1 MSHVAAGR
9 AGSLQRPSTAVLA
22 ALAAVHVLVFAVVLL
37 RADALGARDADV
49 GRANRIATSPAD
61 PYRNSPVEFMPI
73 QTAVDRVVA
82 GGSAG
87 DAARRIALLALA
99 ADAAI
104 AAAMWVGWGRRPTA
118 TYLVLALPLLPMLA
132 LRFEL
137 VAVAFAAW
145 SFALLVRRRPAL
157 AGGALGIAVMTKLW
171 PVVIAPVFALRR
183 ERRAVAIAALVC
195 IGVGVWWYLAGGPK
209 GPFQVLTVRGTR
221 GWHVESVVGSVLWAF
236 GVGTPFREADAMRI
250 GNVSPVARIA
260 LAVLLLALQVWIWR
274 RTASDRRDAMGAP
287 TLAAVAAVGVCAP
300 VLSPQ
305 AAAWLLPF
313 AALAFEGDHDER
325 HTAGV
330 ATVAIVLTGVVAI
343 VWSDHASAP
352 ATWVAWLVLARNLVW
367 IDIVVSW
374 LRVPVVRE
382 APRREPVPQRRASDA
397 AIDGIDAVLPF
408 EAE

>member
-1 MSHVAAGR
+1 
-9 AGSLQRPSTAVLA
+9 
-22 ALAAVHVLVFAVVLL
+22 
-37 RADALGARDADV
+37 
-49 GRANRIATSPAD
+49 
-61 PYRNSPVEFMPI
+61 MPI

-87 DAARRIALLALA
+87 DAARRIALLALV
-99 ADAAI
+99 ADAAT
-104 AAAMWVGWGRRPTA
+104 AVAMWVGWGRRPTA

-132 LRFEL
+132 LRFDL

-157 AGGALGIAVMTKLW
+157 AGGALGIAVMAKLW
-171 PVVIAPVFALRR
+171 PVVLAPVFALRR
-183 ERRAVAIAALVC
+183 GRRALAIAALVC
-195 IGVGVWWYLAGGPK
+195 IGVGAWWYLAGGPK

-221 GWHVESVVGSVLWAF
+221 GWHIESVVGSVLWAF

-250 GNVSPVARIA
+250 GNVSTVARIA
-260 LAVLLLALQVWIWR
+260 LAVLLLAVQVWIWR
-274 RTASDRRDAMGAP
+274 RAAGDRRDAMGAP

-352 ATWVAWLVLARNLVW
+352 AAWVAWLVLARNLVW

-382 APRREPVPQRRASDA
+382 AARREPVPQRRASDTA
-397 AIDGIDAVLPF
+397 TDGIDAVLPF